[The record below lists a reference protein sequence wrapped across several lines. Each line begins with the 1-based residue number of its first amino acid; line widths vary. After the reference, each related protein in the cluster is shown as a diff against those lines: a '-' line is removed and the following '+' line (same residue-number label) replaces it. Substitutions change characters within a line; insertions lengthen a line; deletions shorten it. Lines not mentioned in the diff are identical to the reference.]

1 MKLRTLFTVM
11 MVGIMSASLLGCS
24 SSSSSSIDGA
34 ATSEV
39 SEESGGKDSLVLAL
53 GSEPEEGFD
62 PTTGWGRYGSP
73 LFQSTLLTLDRD
85 FNVHHDLAVEYDVSK
100 DGLEW
105 TVKIRDDVKFSDGE
119 QLTADDVIFT
129 FETAKYNHS
138 IVDLQNLKKVEK
150 VDTYEVKFLLEKP
163 QSTFLYML
171 TMIGIVPEHAY
182 TDKYNE
188 EPIGSGPYKLVQWDK
203 GQQLIVEQNP
213 YYYGK
218 QSPFKKLTFL
228 FLDEDAAFL
237 AAKAG
242 EVDIVAVP
250 PNLAKEEVP
259 GMKLLKFDSVDNRG
273 IMFPYVK
280 PGIDSET
287 GLEIGHEVT
296 SDIAIRKAIN
306 IAVDREQ
313 LVDDVLEGFGTP
325 AYSVADKLPWWN
337 EETVFQDGNLEEAEK
352 ILIDAGWE
360 KNEHGI
366 FEKNEVEASFT
377 LVYPSTDQT
386 RQSLAIAFSQMMKK
400 LGIDVQTE
408 GKSWSDIPEIM
419 HSTPVLMGWG
429 SHDPI
434 EMYHIYHSK
443 HRGEGYSNANY
454 YQNEKV
460 DQYIDQAL
468 NATSEE
474 EANEYW
480 KKAQWDG
487 ETGFS
492 TLGDAPWAWLV
503 NLQHLYFVNENLNIG
518 EQKVQPHGHGWPI
531 TEFIADWT
539 WDE

>member
-24 SSSSSSIDGA
+24 SSNSSSIDGA
-34 ATSEV
+34 TTSEV
-39 SEESGGKDSLVLAL
+39 SEESGGKDSLVLAI

-85 FNVHHDLAVEYDVSK
+85 FNVHFDLAVEYDISK

-188 EPIGSGPYKLVQWDK
+188 EPVGSGPYKLVQWDK

-503 NLQHLYFVNENLNIG
+503 NLQHLYFINENLNIG

>member
-24 SSSSSSIDGA
+24 SSNSSSIDGA
-34 ATSEV
+34 TTSEV
-39 SEESGGKDSLVLAL
+39 SEESGGKDSLVLAI

-85 FNVHHDLAVEYDVSK
+85 FNVHYDLAVEYDISK

-188 EPIGSGPYKLVQWDK
+188 EPVGSGPYKLVQWDK